1 MNFWAIYY
9 AALNAI
15 AFRCR
20 CITVGE
26 FRAKREMLAYYGVPR
41 ERRR

>member
-1 MNFWAIYY
+1 MWFWNLYY
-9 AALNAI
+9 AALNAV

-20 CITVGE
+20 SMVVGE
-26 FRAKREMLAYYGVPR
+26 YRAKREMLAYYGVPR